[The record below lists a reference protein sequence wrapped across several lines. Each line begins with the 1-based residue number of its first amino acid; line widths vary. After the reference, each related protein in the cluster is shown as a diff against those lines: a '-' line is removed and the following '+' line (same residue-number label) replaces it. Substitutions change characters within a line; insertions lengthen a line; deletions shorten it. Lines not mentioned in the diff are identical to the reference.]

1 MKMRLLLCLLAAAT
15 AASGE
20 EAVEI
25 AKRSLPFIKEK
36 GLAWIEDRQC
46 ASCHQIPSMLWSLNS
61 AVRAGL
67 DEGKETREWTPWAA
81 DWKHWNQTGEKDGV
95 DKVSSF
101 NVETMA
107 WLLLG
112 RDAASPAPAWTTD
125 FRAQI
130 LKNQQADGSWKAQGQ
145 LPLGKRPT
153 REINEV
159 TTMWTL
165 LALQSYADQEMPA
178 DVLRKAEEYLAKAV
192 LGQSTEWHA
201 VRLLLKRGDA
211 ALREALLKLQ
221 HEDGG
226 WGWLAQEPSDAFG
239 TGMAL
244 YVLAHDGL
252 PADHAA
258 RTKAVQF
265 LQNTQKP
272 NGSWAVPSTRA
283 RDKNKVNNTATYWG
297 TAWAVIGLLETP
309 GKNVASAA
317 ESVSSS
323 ASP

>member
-46 ASCHQIPSMLWSLNS
+46 ASCHQVPSMLWSLNS
-61 AVRAGL
+61 AVKAGI

-95 DKVSSF
+95 DKVSSG
-101 NVETMA
+101 NTDTMVA
-107 WLLLG
+107 LLLG
-112 RDAASPAPAWTTD
+112 RDSASPAPAWTAD
-125 FRAQI
+125 FRAQL
-130 LKNQQADGSWKAQGQ
+130 LKNQQADGSWKAGGQ
-145 LPLGKRPT
+145 LPLGKRPP
-153 REINEV
+153 REIHEV

-165 LALQSYADQEMPA
+165 LALQSYTDQEIPA
-178 DVLRKAEEYLAKAV
+178 DVLKKADAYLRKAV
-192 LGQSTEWHA
+192 PGQSTEWHA

-226 WGWLAQEPSDAFG
+226 WG
-239 TGMAL
+239 AL
-244 YVLAHDGL
+244 RG
-252 PADHAA
+252 
-258 RTKAVQF
+258 
-265 LQNTQKP
+265 
-272 NGSWAVPSTRA
+272 
-283 RDKNKVNNTATYWG
+283 
-297 TAWAVIGLLETP
+297 
-309 GKNVASAA
+309 A
-317 ESVSSS
+317 E
-323 ASP
+323 